1 LRQLQRH
8 LAPKETIE
16 RLKQVGGRV
25 FDEPFQFPAF
35 RERCYPEIGNELLM
49 DKNILVPVTQ
59 LTPLQRQ
66 VAESLLGEPV
76 SDDEVLGIRAAKAAM
91 VKPAAGADARKAIV
105 ASIVSRA
112 ERIEASLP
120 YISAEEELALIEEAI
135 RASRLPQS

>member
-1 LRQLQRH
+1 
-8 LAPKETIE
+8 
-16 RLKQVGGRV
+16 
-25 FDEPFQFPAF
+25 
-35 RERCYPEIGNELLM
+35 M

-91 VKPAAGADARKAIV
+91 VKPAAGAEARKAIV
-105 ASIVSRA
+105 ASIVSHA